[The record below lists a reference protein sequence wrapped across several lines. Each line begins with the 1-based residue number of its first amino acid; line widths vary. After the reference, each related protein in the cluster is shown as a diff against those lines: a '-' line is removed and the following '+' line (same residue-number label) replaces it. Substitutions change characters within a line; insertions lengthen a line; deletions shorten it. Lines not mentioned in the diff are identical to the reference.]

1 MITPA
6 GTSKGRPGK
15 RKLTETITIDKSE
28 SDSSDSGESLE
39 EMEQRLAKMLQMKFK
54 RRRGPNS
61 SN

>member
-1 MITPA
+1 MPITC
-6 GTSKGRPGK
+6 GKPGK